1 MGKRLLVEVH
11 YKLNEGMR
19 DEFLQKI
26 KEAAIVEESRKEAG
40 NGRYEYFFPVTDPDS
55 LVLFEVWNTGEDQR
69 RHTETEHYRRLSELK
84 MKYVADTQV
93 KKTIIEHTAQSHY
106 IASCVFTSKY
116 PELSEKIQSYVAGRF
131 GIPVVRC
138 CVPHYRF
145 EYFNGQMPTE
155 YRSKWSGLPDCGDYA
170 PGDTVYSLCHNCS
183 AIIEEYKK
191 GVAVKSLWELILAD
205 ETFAYPDYKGAVA
218 EVQDCWRARGRRSE
232 QDAVRALLQR
242 MNFRVQELAD
252 NRDKTE
258 FCGISLYRPSPKR
271 NLELAPN
278 RYVKNAEGKFLPHSR
293 EEQTEIMRRYS
304 QCFHAPN
311 VVDYCHYCQEGLEIG
326 GVNAFHI
333 ASLLFD
339 ADECRKKIVRG

>member
-1 MGKRLLVEVH
+1 MSFSRKS
-11 YKLNEGMR
+11 K
-19 DEFLQKI
+19 KP
-26 KEAAIVEESRKEAG
+26 AIVEESRKEAG

-84 MKYVADTQV
+84 MTYVADTQV

-145 EYFNGQMPTE
+145 EYFNGQMSAE

-183 AIIEEYKK
+183 AIIEEYKR
-191 GVAVKSLWELILAD
+191 EL
-205 ETFAYPDYKGAVA
+205 
-218 EVQDCWRARGRRSE
+218 R
-232 QDAVRALLQR
+232 
-242 MNFRVQELAD
+242 
-252 NRDKTE
+252 
-258 FCGISLYRPSPKR
+258 
-271 NLELAPN
+271 
-278 RYVKNAEGKFLPHSR
+278 
-293 EEQTEIMRRYS
+293 
-304 QCFHAPN
+304 
-311 VVDYCHYCQEGLEIG
+311 
-326 GVNAFHI
+326 
-333 ASLLFD
+333 
-339 ADECRKKIVRG
+339 